1 MANPFAVLAVIS
13 SVGKAY
19 ATYQAGMA
27 QKAYYDSQADV
38 AKLQYKSKEIEA
50 KEAGVEVLKQ
60 TNEALATII
69 AKAAAGGMLPN
80 EGSALL
86 AQSLSLREGTEDFQ
100 ISKINEEILQ
110 NLGIIEFRNL
120 KIAGKN
126 AKKFGIMGA
135 LFGLGTD
142 IAQIGIKTGTPK
154 QTTDP
159 VPDKDTTTKT
169 KDLTSTD
176 GPF

>member
-1 MANPFAVLAVIS
+1 MANPFVILAVVS

-50 KEAGVEVLKQ
+50 KEAGVEALKA
-60 TNEALATII
+60 TNKALSTII

-86 AQSLSLREGTEDFQ
+86 AQTLSIKEGAEDFQ
-100 ISKINEEILQ
+100 VSKLNEEIIQ
-110 NLGIIEFRNL
+110 NLGLIEFQNL
-120 KIAGKN
+120 KMAGKF
-126 AKKFGIMGA
+126 AKQAGIMGA
-135 LFGLGTD
+135 IFGLGTD
-142 IAQIGIKTGTPK
+142 IGQIGMKVYTPPKTTPPK
-154 QTTDP
+154 
-159 VPDKDTTTKT
+159 DKK
-169 KDLTSTD
+169 K
-176 GPF
+176 

>member
-27 QKAYYDSQADV
+27 QKAYYDSQAV
-38 AKLQYKSKEIEA
+38 MSQLQYKSKEIEA
-50 KEAGVEVLKQ
+50 KEAGVEALKA
-60 TNEALATII
+60 TNKALSTII

-110 NLGIIEFRNL
+110 NL
-120 KIAGKN
+120 
-126 AKKFGIMGA
+126 
-135 LFGLGTD
+135 
-142 IAQIGIKTGTPK
+142 K
-154 QTTDP
+154 QNT
-159 VPDKDTTTKT
+159 
-169 KDLTSTD
+169 
-176 GPF
+176 

>member
-1 MANPFAVLAVIS
+1 MANPFVVLAVAS
-13 SVGKAY
+13 SFGKAY

-86 AQSLSLREGTEDFQ
+86 AQTLSIKEGAEDFQ
-100 ISKINEEILQ
+100 VSKLNEEIIQ
-110 NLGIIEFRNL
+110 NLGLIEFQNL
-120 KIAGKN
+120 KMAGKF
-126 AKKFGIMGA
+126 AKQAGIMGA
-135 LFGLGTD
+135 IFGLGTD
-142 IAQIGIKTGTPK
+142 IGQIGMK
-154 QTTDP
+154 
-159 VPDKDTTTKT
+159 V
-169 KDLTSTD
+169 
-176 GPF
+176 

>member
-13 SVGKAY
+13 AVGKAY
-19 ATYQAGMA
+19 TTYQAGMA

-86 AQSLSLREGTEDFQ
+86 AQTLSIKEGAEDFQ
-100 ISKINEEILQ
+100 VSKLNEEIIQ
-110 NLGIIEFRNL
+110 NLGLIEFQNL
-120 KIAGKN
+120 KMAGKF
-126 AKKFGIMGA
+126 AKQAGIMGA
-135 LFGLGTD
+135 IFGLGTD
-142 IAQIGIKTGTPK
+142 IATIGIKTSTPG
-154 QTTDP
+154 
-159 VPDKDTTTKT
+159 KDV
-169 KDLTSTD
+169 
-176 GPF
+176 